1 MVDARILEYLK
12 NMHKADGHMCKGI
25 KLRKVTAGGG
35 GRKPKKQ
42 NIKIL
47 INHEAIVFEGQVF

>member
-1 MVDARILEYLK
+1 MQRYKTE
-12 NMHKADGHMCKGI
+12 KGNSG
-25 KLRKVTAGGG
+25 GGG